1 MVSWSPEESASL
13 LTMPVLAAE
22 LCISEVVVA
31 CTPLKEVVRRVK
43 FIVRT
48 RNRTWGVYG
57 MYDGD
62 AV

>member
-1 MVSWSPEESASL
+1 M
-13 LTMPVLAAE
+13 TMPVLAAE